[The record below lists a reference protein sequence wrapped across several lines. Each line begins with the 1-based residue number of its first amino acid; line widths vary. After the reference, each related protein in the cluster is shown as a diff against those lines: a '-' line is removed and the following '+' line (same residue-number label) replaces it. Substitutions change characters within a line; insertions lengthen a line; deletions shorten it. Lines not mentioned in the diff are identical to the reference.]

1 MRRPSS
7 ASTIALAAV
16 ALVLIVVGVN
26 RPHHEVPD
34 HHLQH
39 FFFIVAGGL
48 IGIAASRVLPRDD
61 AGGPGRR
68 DLWLV
73 PALLAPV
80 AIMFVMWPT
89 TYEYVEERP
98 LLHFSEHA
106 VLVALAFATT
116 YSAHRFARP
125 IGWLLG
131 GAVAAMALLAA
142 YGYGVSPGP
151 SPLVAEVGAAQ
162 AQAASGGAVDGRAVY
177 EQNCAA
183 CHQAEGGGVPGAFP
197 PLAGHLGE
205 LLGSEG
211 GRDYVVRVLLYGLQG
226 PIAVQGQSYAGVMPA
241 WAHLG
246 DEQIAAVLSYVAG
259 SWGNEAAGAPA
270 FTSDEVAAAR
280 DEGLTPRQVLDLRGR
295 LELP

>member
-162 AQAASGGAVDGRAVY
+162 AQAAPGQGPDGRSVY
-177 EQNCAA
+177 EQNCVG
-183 CHQAEGGGVPGAFP
+183 CHQAEGAGVPGVFP
-197 PLAGHLGE
+197 PLAGHFAE
-205 LLGSEG
+205 LMEADG
-211 GRDYVVRVLLYGLQG
+211 GRDYVVHVLLYGLQG
-226 PIAVQGQSYAGVMPA
+226 PITVQGQSYAGVMPA
-241 WAHLG
+241 WGQLG
-246 DEQIAAVLSYVAG
+246 DEQIAAVLTYVSGA
-259 SWGNEAAGAPA
+259 WGNASAGAEPFA
-270 FTSDEVAAAR
+270 PEDVAAAR
-280 DEGLTPRQVLDLRGR
+280 ADVLTPQQVHDLRGS
-295 LELP
+295 LGLP